1 MPQQKPKTFNN
12 ALSRRIIST
21 PGPAAKN
28 TFFYMQETGCLKTE
42 DAAVTHRQDLES
54 FAANRTTMQAQN
66 LIRGSLCGFISTEAL
81 PSSTMIILCRSPR
94 MFSDRRF
101 LTE

>member
-21 PGPAAKN
+21 PGPAAKK

-42 DAAVTHRQDLES
+42 DAAVTHRQDLVV
-54 FAANRTTMQAQN
+54 
-66 LIRGSLCGFISTEAL
+66 I
-81 PSSTMIILCRSPR
+81 
-94 MFSDRRF
+94 SDRCSRGR
-101 LTE
+101 TRRTNHRQ

>member
-1 MPQQKPKTFNN
+1 MLWIQVLIGACKELLLMPQQKPKTFNN

-28 TFFYMQETGCLKTE
+28 TFFYMQETGCLKAE

-54 FAANRTTMQAQN
+54 FLIVAAIFRNSRRN
-66 LIRGSLCGFISTEAL
+66 E
-81 PSSTMIILCRSPR
+81 
-94 MFSDRRF
+94 SDSGH
-101 LTE
+101 EK